1 MNLARSTRE
10 IWKMYINAGH
20 EDMLIARV
28 LKLGIL
34 TEDEL
39 GEKMIE
45 QLGPIIGY
53 WHDGSSDGK

>member
-1 MNLARSTRE
+1 
-10 IWKMYINAGH
+10 MYINAGH